1 MARKLCGCGRGALNA
16 VVLALSFLGIVYG
29 LALFVMAGVESAAM
43 RQGKFDAEV
52 EAPDDGGEEVLIAR
66 LRTAWL
72 ALMWASAAA
81 WITAG
86 SLGLCATTCGRS
98 CGVCAAA
105 NGTCYT
111 MAYALSVAMNVVLCL
126 GLMAPAGDS
135 SPSSTPLSLPA
146 TSAAAGFL
154 LLSGLLVLQTA
165 CLVAVCAWC
174 CAGVSV
180 KCAGSG
186 AASNDMGWASDE
198 VGCPADNIPPTSTGR
213 ASSKRGIFRYKG
225 GTIKPHQIFP
235 GTTMSQQGTGGLT
248 GRWQSAFSGASTL
261 YGTATMSS
269 GGGSLDE
276 EAPEERG
283 WSLQVRIPVAWPL
296 GRRVAPLDAAAT
308 GGLVITRNG
317 VVTYEEGNGEQE
329 AGGSKPT
336 RASTGWGG

>member
-1 MARKLCGCGRGALNA
+1 
-16 VVLALSFLGIVYG
+16 
-29 LALFVMAGVESAAM
+29 MAGVESAAM

-126 GLMAPAGDS
+126 G
-135 SPSSTPLSLPA
+135 
-146 TSAAAGFL
+146 FL

-180 KCAGSG
+180 KCEGSG

-198 VGCPADNIPPTSTGR
+198 VGCPADSIPPTSTGR

-235 GTTMSQQGTGGLT
+235 GATMSQQGTGGLT
-248 GRWQSAFSGASTL
+248 GKWQSAFSGASTL

-317 VVTYEEGNGEQE
+317 VVTYEEGNGELE

-336 RASTGWGG
+336 LASAGWGG